1 MRLLHYKKLTVFFGL
16 TLLILG
22 VVMCGEVQTFEDQA
36 VADPS
41 PTAISIPTHAP
52 TPTHS
57 PIPTATAIPMPTP
70 IIIEKIVEIV
80 KIVVVTPTPTL
91 QPTTAPIP
99 QPTPTPQPTT
109 APTPQPTTAPIP
121 QPTTAP
127 IPQPTPTPT
136 VVPTI
141 RPTPTRIRSDDASHA
156 PPFPNTFL
164 GNVYMGGSTAPDGL
178 EIFATVGT
186 FQTQFIMVENGKY
199 KLTIGPPSV
208 TFFGS
213 AIHFEALVNGIPIPA
228 VETDTF
234 RAASINP
241 PTYLLNQLDLHFP

>member
-109 APTPQPTTAPIP
+109 APIP
-121 QPTTAP
+121 QPT
-127 IPQPTPTPT
+127 PTPTPT

>member
-57 PIPTATAIPMPTP
+57 PIPTATATAIPMPTP

-121 QPTTAP
+121 QPT
-127 IPQPTPTPT
+127 PTPTPT

>member
-57 PIPTATAIPMPTP
+57 PIPTAIPMPTP

-121 QPTTAP
+121 QPT
-127 IPQPTPTPT
+127 PTPTPT

>member
-57 PIPTATAIPMPTP
+57 PIPTATATAIPMPTP

-109 APTPQPTTAPIP
+109 APTP

>member
-121 QPTTAP
+121 QPT
-127 IPQPTPTPT
+127 PTPTPT

>member
-99 QPTPTPQPTT
+99 QPT
-109 APTPQPTTAPIP
+109 PTPQPTTAPIP